1 MTIAIS
7 ILSIYAFIFLGF
19 MAKRM
24 LKEEMNEKGMILL
37 SIYFLQ
43 PMLSFWGLSSR
54 PIEFSLLEAPFWY
67 LTISLICVLISSL
80 IAFIFFKEDIKEKSI
95 ITICVIIGNTGNLGI
110 PLGIAL
116 FGDASILYMSMINIT
131 NVFIVYTLG
140 VFFYSRGNFSIK
152 QSLFNIIKLPVIW
165 FASLALLMNIFEIHL
180 HPAMR
185 IPLEMGAYCTMVIQL
200 VIFGM
205 YLYNIKL
212 RSINVKLL
220 LHVSVIKF
228 VITPLIAGWILYGL
242 LDLEPMVATLIFIE
256 LIVPLAVTN
265 VNLAALYECKPLD
278 VTLLVFFTSLVF
290 IPFFILISNLLHYLN
305 IVSMP

>member
-54 PIEFSLLEAPFWY
+54 PTEFSLLEAPFWY

-140 VFFYSRGNFSIK
+140 AVSYTH
-152 QSLFNIIKLPVIW
+152 LTLPTK
-165 FASLALLMNIFEIHL
+165 
-180 HPAMR
+180 R
-185 IPLEMGAYCTMVIQL
+185 IV
-200 VIFGM
+200 
-205 YLYNIKL
+205 
-212 RSINVKLL
+212 
-220 LHVSVIKF
+220 
-228 VITPLIAGWILYGL
+228 
-242 LDLEPMVATLIFIE
+242 
-256 LIVPLAVTN
+256 
-265 VNLAALYECKPLD
+265 
-278 VTLLVFFTSLVF
+278 
-290 IPFFILISNLLHYLN
+290 
-305 IVSMP
+305 